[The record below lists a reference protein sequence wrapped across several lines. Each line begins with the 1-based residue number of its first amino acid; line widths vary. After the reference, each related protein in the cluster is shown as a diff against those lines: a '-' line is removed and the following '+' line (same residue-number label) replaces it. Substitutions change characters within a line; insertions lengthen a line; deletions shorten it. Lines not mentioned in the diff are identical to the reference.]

1 MPEGAVL
8 FFVGFVCF
16 AFIAVGI
23 LGIYREIKFSKSIR
37 SMHKVT
43 GIMVDSSVCQQHD
56 DDNLLIDYYFPIY
69 EYEWGGEKKQLKST
83 TNVLRI
89 KIGKEVHIL
98 IDPQTEKAVC
108 LEEERKSNLLLLIFG
123 AIGLALPV
131 MLSFLP

>member
-1 MPEGAVL
+1 MPEGAAL

-23 LGIYREIKFSKSIR
+23 LGIYREIKFSKRIQ

-43 GIMVDSSVCQQHD
+43 GIMVDSHVCQQHD

-69 EYEWGGEKKQLKST
+69 EYEWGGIKKRLEST

-89 KIGKEVHIL
+89 KIGRKVHIL
-98 IDPQTEKAVC
+98 IDPQTEKAIC
-108 LEEERKSNLLLLIFG
+108 LEEERGSNLLLLIFG
-123 AIGLALPV
+123 VIGLAVPV
-131 MLSFLP
+131 LLSVVP